1 MLQEAIYDFKKNG
14 PLILPDLIDNA
25 CAEEMAVYDDYAIIP
40 YSVLMPCSISDVLDM
55 FAHRPELVMLYH
67 YVPSDAT
74 NFGHQCCAYS
84 NPATGQ
90 MFKLNVMTNASG
102 LVDTLN
108 VTVYESLELMSSD
121 ILQDLTLHQA
131 RGRFVMKRDEA
142 EIANDFS

>member
-1 MLQEAIYDFKKNG
+1 
-14 PLILPDLIDNA
+14 
-25 CAEEMAVYDDYAIIP
+25 
-40 YSVLMPCSISDVLDM
+40 M
-55 FAHRPELVMLYH
+55 FAHRPELVTLYH

-74 NFGHQCCAYS
+74 NYGHQCCAYS

-90 MFKLNVMTNASG
+90 MFKLNGMTNASG

-121 ILQDLTLHQA
+121 ILQDLTLHKT
-131 RGRFVMKRDEA
+131 RGHFLMKRDEA

>member
-1 MLQEAIYDFKKNG
+1 MLQEAIYDFKTNG
-14 PLILPDLIDNA
+14 PLMLPDLIDNSG
-25 CAEEMAVYDDYAIIP
+25 AEEMSVYDDYAVIP
-40 YSVLMPCSISDVLDM
+40 YSVLVPHTIEEVLEM
-55 FAHRPELVMLYH
+55 LAHRPELVTLYH

-74 NFGHQCCAYS
+74 DFGHQCCAYS

-90 MFKLNVMTNASG
+90 MFKLNGRTNASG
-102 LVDTLN
+102 TVNMLN

-121 ILQDLTLHQA
+121 ILMDLNLHKA